1 MAALGLDIARLRA
14 AYEAGE
20 TTPRAVIAEI
30 LERIAALDDD
40 AIWISRRPDAEL
52 LAEAERLTDRFAD
65 RAEFPL
71 YGIPFAVKDNID
83 VAGLPTTAA
92 CPAYEYRPPDT
103 APVVERLIA
112 AGAIVIGKTNLDQFA
127 TGLVGV
133 RSPYGVPRN
142 SFDPAMVP
150 GGSSSGSAVAV
161 AAGLVSFA
169 LGTDTAGS
177 GRVPAA
183 FNNLVGI
190 KPTRG
195 LLSNRGMVPACRS
208 IDCISIFALTVPD
221 AVAVLD
227 VAQGF
232 DTQDAYSR
240 LQPAGFRAAL
250 HPAPA
255 AFTFAVL
262 HQAELEFFG
271 DVEAQ
276 TLFAE
281 AVSRAEALGGTR
293 VEIDFAPWVET
304 ANLLYGPWTAE
315 RTAAV
320 GPLLAVEP
328 DVLHPVTRAIIEAG
342 LAPKGV
348 DTFEAQYRLQE
359 LTQAIRPIWDIAE
372 FLMVPTTGTAFSLAE
387 LEAEPIARNTDLG
400 YYTNFTNLLDLA
412 AIAVPSG
419 FKTTGFKPGGFPV
432 GISLIGPGVA
442 GCETGLVRPCDA
454 SGNGWAA
461 RGHGPRAATWRH
473 AWPCDHD
480 LPHCRSRR
488 LRRPSGGRRAQ
499 PAAAQPGW
507 PIRPPLPYGGALSHA
522 GLAGQDPPAGAGSMP
537 AWTARSIQGEIWS
550 LPAASL
556 AAFLATIGRPLGLGT
571 VQLAQ
576 DETCLGFICEGGA
589 LVAEATDVSHFG
601 LLARL
606 PAITRGM
613 IEFGP
618 VARAPDCLARAQ
630 FCRVAGRRVSKLDPD
645 GAERHLPFAILSF
658 KGI

>member
-1 MAALGLDIARLRA
+1 MTAFGLDIARLRA
-14 AYEAGE
+14 AYDAGV
-20 TTPRAVIAEI
+20 TTPRDVIAEV
-30 LERIAALDDD
+30 LARIAALNDD
-40 AIWISRRPDAEL
+40 AIWISRRPDADL
-52 LAEAERLTDRFAD
+52 LAEAEQLGNRFAN

-92 CPAYEYRPPDT
+92 CPAFEYLPPAS
-103 APVVERLIA
+103 APVVEKLIA

-142 SFDPAMVP
+142 TFDPAMVP

-183 FNNLVGI
+183 FNNLVGL

-221 AVAVLD
+221 ALTVLD

-232 DTQDAYSR
+232 DEQDAYSR
-240 LQPAGFRAAL
+240 AQPAGFRVSL
-250 HPAPA
+250 RPAPA
-255 AFTFAVL
+255 AFTFAVP
-262 HQAELEFFG
+262 HQVELDFFG

-281 AVSRAEALGGTR
+281 AVARAEALGGTKI
-293 VEIDFAPWVET
+293 EIDFAPWVET

-315 RTAAV
+315 RTAAI
-320 GPLLAVEP
+320 GPMLAVEP
-328 DVLHPVTRAIIEAG
+328 DVLHPVTRTIIEAG
-342 LAPKGV
+342 LAPRAV

-359 LTQAIRPIWDIAE
+359 LTQAIRPVWDVADC
-372 FLMVPTTGTAFSLAE
+372 LLVPTTGTAFSLAD

-412 AIAVPSG
+412 AIAVPNS
-419 FKTTGFKPGGFPV
+419 FKASGFPV
-432 GISLIGPGVA
+432 GVTLIGPAWHDAKLAAIGHA
-442 GCETGLVRPCDA
+442 MHQAMGGPLGATGLSQQPTPA
-454 SGNGWAA
+454 L
-461 RGHGPRAATWRH
+461 ATGTGTYPTVELAVFGAH
-473 AWPCDHD
+473 
-480 LPHCRSRR
+480 LT
-488 LRRPSGGRRAQ
+488 
-499 PAAAQPGW
+499 
-507 PIRPPLPYGGALSHA
+507 GGALNPQLRGLGGRFVRRCQTAARYRMVALPGKILRPGLIDIGDA
-522 GLAGQDPPAGAGSMP
+522 GR
-537 AWTARSIQGEIWS
+537 TIEGEIWS

-571 VQLAQ
+571 VQLA
-576 DETCLGFICEGGA
+576 EGLSCLGFICEGGA
-589 LVAEATDVSHFG
+589 LVSEATDVSHFG
-601 LLARL
+601 FWPAYLQSLA
-606 PAITRGM
+606 G
-613 IEFGP
+613 
-618 VARAPDCLARAQ
+618 
-630 FCRVAGRRVSKLDPD
+630 
-645 GAERHLPFAILSF
+645 
-658 KGI
+658 

>member
-1 MAALGLDIARLRA
+1 MLTSGAAPGLDISRLRA
-14 AYEAGE
+14 AYLAGDA
-20 TTPRAVIAEI
+20 TPRAVIADI
-30 LERIAALDDD
+30 IARIAALGDD

-52 LAEAERLTDRFAD
+52 LAEAELLADRWAD
-65 RAEFPL
+65 RADLPL

-92 CPAYEYRPPDT
+92 CPAFQYLPPAS
-103 APVVERLIA
+103 APVVEKLVA

-142 SFDPAMVP
+142 TFDPSMVP

-183 FNNLVGI
+183 FNNLVGL

-232 DTQDAYSR
+232 DEQDAYSR
-240 LQPAGFRAAL
+240 RQPAGFRAAL
-250 HPAPA
+250 RSAPTG
-255 AFTFAVL
+255 FTFAVP
-262 HQAELEFFG
+262 HQAQLEFFG

-293 VEIDFAPWVET
+293 VEIDFAPWIE
-304 ANLLYGPWTAE
+304 AASLLYGPWTAE
-315 RTAAV
+315 RTAAI

-328 DVLHPVTRAIIEAG
+328 DVLHPVTRAVIEVG
-342 LAPKGV
+342 LGPKAV
-348 DTFEAQYRLQE
+348 DAFEAQYRLQE
-359 LTQAIRPIWDIAE
+359 LIQAIRPVWESAD
-372 FLMVPTTGTAFSLAE
+372 FLLVPTTGTAFSLAD

-419 FKTTGFKPGGFPV
+419 FKASGFPV
-432 GISLIGPGVA
+432 GVTLIGPAWHDAKLAALGHAMHQAMDGPLGATGVMQ
-442 GCETGLVRPCDA
+442 
-454 SGNGWAA
+454 
-461 RGHGPRAATWRH
+461 
-473 AWPCDHD
+473 
-480 LPHCRSRR
+480 
-488 LRRPSGGRRAQ
+488 RPSTIGASLSTYPTVDIAVFGAH
-499 PAAAQPGW
+499 
-507 PIRPPLPYGGALSHA
+507 LTGGALNPQLRSLGGRFVRSCHTA
-522 GLAGQDPPAGAGSMP
+522 ARYRMVALPGKILRPGLIDVGDGG
-537 AWTARSIQGEIWS
+537 RSIQGEIWS
-550 LPAASL
+550 LPATSL
-556 AAFLATIGRPLGLGT
+556 ANFLATIGRPLGLGT
-571 VQLAQ
+571 VALA
-576 DETCLGFICEGGA
+576 EGESCLGFICEGGT
-589 LVAEATDVSHFG
+589 LVAGAADVSHFG
-601 LLARL
+601 FWPAYLQSLA
-606 PAITRGM
+606 G
-613 IEFGP
+613 
-618 VARAPDCLARAQ
+618 
-630 FCRVAGRRVSKLDPD
+630 
-645 GAERHLPFAILSF
+645 
-658 KGI
+658 

>member
-1 MAALGLDIARLRA
+1 MAAFGLDIARLSA
-14 AYEAGE
+14 AYDTGE

-30 LERIAALDDD
+30 LARIAALNDD
-40 AIWISRRPDAEL
+40 AIWISRRQDAEL
-52 LAEAERLTDRFAD
+52 LAEAEQLGNRFAD

-92 CPAYEYRPPDT
+92 CPAYEYRPPES
-103 APVVERLIA
+103 APVVEKLIA

-142 SFDPAMVP
+142 TFDPAMVP
-150 GGSSSGSAVAV
+150 GGSSAGSAVAV

-183 FNNLVGI
+183 FNNLVGL

-221 AVAVLD
+221 AVTVLD

-232 DTQDAYSR
+232 DEQDAYSR
-240 LQPAGFRAAL
+240 IQPAGFKAAL
-250 HPAPA
+250 RTAPSS
-255 AFTFAVL
+255 FTFAVP
-262 HQAELEFFG
+262 HQAQLEFFG

-281 AVSRAEALGGTR
+281 AVSRAEALGGTKI
-293 VEIDFAPWVET
+293 EIDFAPWVET

-328 DVLHPVTRAIIEAG
+328 DVLHPVTRAIIEVG
-342 LAPKGV
+342 LAPKAV
-348 DTFEAQYRLQE
+348 DTFQAQYRLQE
-359 LTQAIRPIWDIAE
+359 LAQAICPVWDAADV
-372 FLMVPTTGTAFSLAE
+372 LLVPTTGTAFSLAA
-387 LEAEPIARNTDLG
+387 LDAEPIARNTDLG

-419 FKTTGFKPGGFPV
+419 FKASGFPV
-432 GISLIGPGVA
+432 GVTLIGPAWHDVKLAALGQA
-442 GCETGLVRPCDA
+442 MHQAMGGPLGATGI
-454 SGNGWAA
+454 
-461 RGHGPRAATWRH
+461 
-473 AWPCDHD
+473 
-480 LPHCRSRR
+480 
-488 LRRPSGGRRAQ
+488 AQ
-499 PAAAQPGW
+499 PPYPTPAAALGTFPTVDLAVFGAH
-507 PIRPPLPYGGALSHA
+507 LTGGALNPQLRGLGGRFVRRCHTAPRYRMVALPGRILRPGLIDIGDA
-522 GLAGQDPPAGAGSMP
+522 G
-537 AWTARSIQGEIWS
+537 RSIQGEIWS

-556 AAFLATIGRPLGLGT
+556 GAFLATIGRPLGLGT
-571 VQLAQ
+571 VQLAEG
-576 DETCLGFICEGGA
+576 ETSLGFICEGGA
-589 LVAEATDVSHFG
+589 LVADATDVSHFG
-601 LLARL
+601 FWPAYLQSLA
-606 PAITRGM
+606 G
-613 IEFGP
+613 
-618 VARAPDCLARAQ
+618 
-630 FCRVAGRRVSKLDPD
+630 
-645 GAERHLPFAILSF
+645 
-658 KGI
+658 

>member
-1 MAALGLDIARLRA
+1 MAAFGLDFSRLRA
-14 AYEAGE
+14 AYDAGE
-20 TTPRAVIAEI
+20 TTPRHVIADVI
-30 LERIAALDDD
+30 ARIAALNDD

-52 LAEAERLTDRFAD
+52 LAEAEQLTDRFAD
-65 RAEFPL
+65 RHDLPL

-83 VAGLPTTAA
+83 VARLPTTAA
-92 CPAYEYRPPDT
+92 CPAYEYHPPES
-103 APVVERLIA
+103 APVVAALIA

-161 AAGLVSFA
+161 ASGLVSFA

-183 FNNLVGI
+183 FNNLVGL

-208 IDCISIFALTVPD
+208 LDCISIFALTVPD
-221 AVAVLD
+221 AMAVLD

-232 DTQDAYSR
+232 DAQDAYSR
-240 LQPAGFRAAL
+240 PQPAGFRAAL
-250 HPAPA
+250 RAAPA
-255 AFTFAVL
+255 AFTFAVP
-262 HQAELEFFG
+262 HQAQLEFFG

-281 AVSRAEALGGTR
+281 AVARAEALGGTR

-315 RTAAV
+315 RVAAI

-328 DVLHPVTRAIIEAG
+328 DVLHPVTRTVIEIG
-342 LAPKGV
+342 LAPGGV
-348 DTFEAQYRLQE
+348 ETFQAQYRLQE
-359 LTQAIRPIWDIAE
+359 LTQAIRPVWDMADV
-372 FLMVPTTGTAFSLAE
+372 LLVPTTGTAFSLTD
-387 LEAEPIARNTDLG
+387 LEAEPIARNSDLG

-419 FKTTGFKPGGFPV
+419 FKTSGFPV
-432 GISLIGPGVA
+432 GVSLIGPAWHDAKLAAIGHAMHRAAGGPLGATGVA
-442 GCETGLVRPCDA
+442 QPTSPA
-454 SGNGWAA
+454 I
-461 RGHGPRAATWRH
+461 AATIGTYP
-473 AWPCDHD
+473 AVD
-480 LPHCRSRR
+480 LAVFGAH
-488 LRRPSGGRRAQ
+488 LT
-499 PAAAQPGW
+499 
-507 PIRPPLPYGGALSHA
+507 GGALNPQLR
-522 GLAGQDPPAGAGSMP
+522 GLGGRFVRGCH
-537 AWTARSIQGEIWS
+537 TAARYRMVALPGRILRPGLIDIGDDGRSIQGEIWS

-571 VQLAQ
+571 VQLAEG
-576 DETCLGFICEGGA
+576 ETCLGFICEGGA
-589 LVAEATDVSHFG
+589 LVADAADVSHFG
-601 LLARL
+601 FWPAYLQSLA
-606 PAITRGM
+606 G
-613 IEFGP
+613 
-618 VARAPDCLARAQ
+618 
-630 FCRVAGRRVSKLDPD
+630 
-645 GAERHLPFAILSF
+645 
-658 KGI
+658 

>member
-1 MAALGLDIARLRA
+1 MTAFGLDIARLRA
-14 AYEAGE
+14 AYDAGV
-20 TTPRAVIAEI
+20 TTPRDVIAEV
-30 LERIAALDDD
+30 LARIAALNDD
-40 AIWISRRPDAEL
+40 AIWISRRPDADL
-52 LAEAERLTDRFAD
+52 LAEAEQLGNCFAN

-92 CPAYEYRPPDT
+92 CPAFEYLPPAS
-103 APVVERLIA
+103 APVVEKLIA

-183 FNNLVGI
+183 FNNLVGL

-221 AVAVLD
+221 ALTVLD

-232 DTQDAYSR
+232 DEQDAYSR
-240 LQPAGFRAAL
+240 AQPAGFRVSL
-250 HPAPA
+250 RPAPA
-255 AFTFAVL
+255 AFTFAVP

-281 AVSRAEALGGTR
+281 AVARAEALGGTKI
-293 VEIDFAPWVET
+293 EIDFAPWVET

-315 RTAAV
+315 RTAAI
-320 GPLLAVEP
+320 GPMLAVEP
-328 DVLHPVTRAIIEAG
+328 DVLHPVTRTIIEAG
-342 LAPKGV
+342 LAPRAV

-359 LTQAIRPIWDIAE
+359 LTQAIRPVWDVADC
-372 FLMVPTTGTAFSLAE
+372 LLVPTTGTAFSLAD

-412 AIAVPSG
+412 AIAVPNS
-419 FKTTGFKPGGFPV
+419 FKASGFPV
-432 GISLIGPGVA
+432 GVTLIGPAWHDAKLAAIGHA
-442 GCETGLVRPCDA
+442 MHQAMGGPLGATGLSQQPIPA
-454 SGNGWAA
+454 L
-461 RGHGPRAATWRH
+461 ATGTGTYPTVELAVFGAH
-473 AWPCDHD
+473 
-480 LPHCRSRR
+480 LT
-488 LRRPSGGRRAQ
+488 
-499 PAAAQPGW
+499 
-507 PIRPPLPYGGALSHA
+507 GGALNPQLRGLGGRFVRRCQTAARYRMVALPGKILRPGLIDIGDA
-522 GLAGQDPPAGAGSMP
+522 GR
-537 AWTARSIQGEIWS
+537 TIEGEIWS

-556 AAFLATIGRPLGLGT
+556 AAFLATIARPLGLGT
-571 VQLAQ
+571 VQLA
-576 DETCLGFICEGGA
+576 EGLSCLGFICEGGA
-589 LVAEATDVSHFG
+589 LVSEATDVSHFG
-601 LLARL
+601 FWPAYLQSLA
-606 PAITRGM
+606 G
-613 IEFGP
+613 
-618 VARAPDCLARAQ
+618 
-630 FCRVAGRRVSKLDPD
+630 
-645 GAERHLPFAILSF
+645 
-658 KGI
+658 

>member
-1 MAALGLDIARLRA
+1 MTAFGLDMTRLRA
-14 AYEAGE
+14 AYDAGE
-20 TTPRAVIAEI
+20 TSPRDVIVSVLA
-30 LERIAALDDD
+30 RIAALDDG
-40 AIWISRRPDAEL
+40 AVWISRRPDAEL
-52 LAEAERLTDRFAD
+52 LAEAERLADRFGD
-65 RAEFPL
+65 RAQLPL
-71 YGIPFAVKDNID
+71 YGFPFAVKDNID

-92 CPAYEYRPPDT
+92 CPAFEYHPPES

-142 SFDPAMVP
+142 TFDPAMVP

-183 FNNLVGI
+183 FNNIVGI

-221 AVAVLD
+221 AAAVLD

-232 DTQDAYSR
+232 DEQDAYSR
-240 LQPAGFRAAL
+240 IPPAGFRAAL
-250 HPAPA
+250 RPAPA
-255 AFTFAVL
+255 AFTFAVP
-262 HQAELEFFG
+262 HQAQLEFFG
-271 DVEAQ
+271 DAEAQ

-281 AVSRAEALGGTR
+281 AVARAEALGGTR

-328 DVLHPVTRAIIEAG
+328 DALHPVTRTIIEAG

-359 LTQAIRPIWDIAE
+359 LTQAIRPVWEAAE
-372 FLMVPTTGTAFSLAE
+372 VLLVPTTGTAFSLADVA
-387 LEAEPIARNTDLG
+387 AEPIARNTDLG

-419 FKTTGFKPGGFPV
+419 FKTSGFPV
-432 GISLIGPGVA
+432 GVTLIGPAWHDAKLAALAQAMHQTMGGPLGA
-442 GCETGLVRPCDA
+442 TG
-454 SGNGWAA
+454 G
-461 RGHGPRAATWRH
+461 
-473 AWPCDHD
+473 
-480 LPHCRSRR
+480 
-488 LRRPSGGRRAQ
+488 AQ
-499 PAAAQPGW
+499 PPFPAPAPAIGTYPAVELAVFGAH
-507 PIRPPLPYGGALSHA
+507 LTGGALNPQLR
-522 GLAGQDPPAGAGSMP
+522 GLGGRPVRRCQ
-537 AWTARSIQGEIWS
+537 TAARYRMVALPGKILRPGLIDIGDEGRSIQGEIWA

-571 VQLAQ
+571 VALAAG
-576 DETCLGFICEGGA
+576 ETCLGFICEGGA

-601 LLARL
+601 FWPAYLQSLA
-606 PAITRGM
+606 G
-613 IEFGP
+613 
-618 VARAPDCLARAQ
+618 
-630 FCRVAGRRVSKLDPD
+630 
-645 GAERHLPFAILSF
+645 
-658 KGI
+658 

>member
-14 AYEAGE
+14 AYDAGE
-20 TTPRAVIAEI
+20 TTPRAVIAAI
-30 LERIAALDDD
+30 LTRIADLNDD
-40 AIWISRRPDAEL
+40 AIWISRHPDAAL
-52 LAEAERLTDRFAD
+52 LAEAERLADRFAD
-65 RAEFPL
+65 RAQLPL

-83 VAGLPTTAA
+83 AAGLPTTAA
-92 CPAYEYRPPDT
+92 CPAYAYHPPDS
-103 APVVERLIA
+103 AQVVEKLIA
-112 AGAIVIGKTNLDQFA
+112 AGAILIGKTNLDQFA

-142 SFDPAMVP
+142 TFDPAMVP

-208 IDCISIFALTVPD
+208 IDCISVFALTVPD
-221 AVAVLD
+221 AVTVLD

-232 DTQDAYSR
+232 DEQDAYSR
-240 LQPAGFRAAL
+240 RPPAGFRAAL
-250 HPAPA
+250 RPAPA
-255 AFTFAVL
+255 AFTFAVP

-276 TLFAE
+276 ALFAE
-281 AVSRAEALGGTR
+281 AVSRAEALGGTKI
-293 VEIDFAPWVET
+293 EIDFAPWVET

-328 DVLHPVTRAIIEAG
+328 DVLFPVTRTIIEVG
-342 LAPKGV
+342 LAPRAV

-359 LTQAIRPIWDIAE
+359 LAQAIRPVWDMADV
-372 FLMVPTTGTAFSLAE
+372 LLVPTTGTAFSLAE
-387 LEAEPIARNTDLG
+387 LAAEPIARNTDLG

-419 FKTTGFKPGGFPV
+419 FKASGFPV
-432 GISLIGPGVA
+432 GVTLIGPAWHDA
-442 GCETGLVRPCDA
+442 GLAALGHAMHQAAGGPLGATGLP
-454 SGNGWAA
+454 
-461 RGHGPRAATWRH
+461 
-473 AWPCDHD
+473 
-480 LPHCRSRR
+480 
-488 LRRPSGGRRAQ
+488 Q
-499 PAAAQPGW
+499 PASVVSAPGIGTF
-507 PIRPPLPYGGALSHA
+507 PDVELAVFGAHLTGGALNPQLRGLGGRFVRQCHTAARYRMLALPGKILRPGLIDA
-522 GLAGQDPPAGAGSMP
+522 GEEG
-537 AWTARSIQGEIWS
+537 RSIQGEIWS

-571 VQLAQ
+571 VLLA
-576 DETCLGFICEGGA
+576 DGGSSLGFICEGGA
-589 LVAEATDVSHFG
+589 LVAQAADVSHFG
-601 LLARL
+601 FWPAYLQSLA
-606 PAITRGM
+606 G
-613 IEFGP
+613 
-618 VARAPDCLARAQ
+618 
-630 FCRVAGRRVSKLDPD
+630 
-645 GAERHLPFAILSF
+645 
-658 KGI
+658 